1 MLRSYLIC
9 LSLLSFSVIISGQS
23 TINGTVI
30 DEVSGKPM
38 SGVTVK
44 TRYPSEDITDDNGLF
59 SVIHSLRDKVFIQ
72 LEWNG
77 LIREVHHDQ
86 LATEGLNLGSIVFS
100 GNEIITPDVEL

>member
-44 TRYPSEDITDDNGLF
+44 TLYPSEDITDDNGLF
-59 SVIHSLRDKVFIQ
+59 SIIHTTGDEVYLQ

-77 LIREVHHDQ
+77 ITREIDHDQ
-86 LATEGLNLGSIVFS
+86 LATEGLNLGSLVFS
-100 GNEIITPDVEL
+100 